1 MTKYYVHVFETYRSK
16 YEVDADSMA
25 EACQFVAEDPDNYC
39 LMDRE
44 NADEITSFCVDVD
57 GDENYLETKY
67 FDDDYEEMKDNVS
80 RDSLCKFARWVL
92 FALTNDE
99 EWGADTVDGIADEA
113 IRLEIAKVADGSG
126 LFMGLTHDALERG
139 KEIEAE
145 RAKP

>member
-25 EACQFVAEDPDNYC
+25 EACRFVAEDPDNYC

-44 NADEITSFCVDVD
+44 NADEITCFCVDVV
-57 GDENYLETKY
+57 GDEEYLQTKY
-67 FDDDYEEMKDNVS
+67 FNDDYEEMKDNVS
-80 RDSLCKFARWVL
+80 RYSLCKFARWVL
-92 FALTNDE
+92 FAMTNDE
-99 EWGADTVDGIADEA
+99 EWDADTADGIAREA
-113 IRLEIAKVADGSG
+113 KKLGLAKAGNDAM
-126 LFMGLTHDALERG
+126 FIGLTHDALERG